1 MPKTNHATML
11 KGALDKFDPKEAA
24 RVLDILADDE
34 ERGHATSKEEEKLRT
49 RLERCLEAYER
60 TAAMLERG

>member
-1 MPKTNHATML
+1 MPKINHSTML

-24 RVLDILADDE
+24 RVLEVLADEE
-34 ERGHATSKEEEKLRT
+34 ERGHSVTREEEKLRT